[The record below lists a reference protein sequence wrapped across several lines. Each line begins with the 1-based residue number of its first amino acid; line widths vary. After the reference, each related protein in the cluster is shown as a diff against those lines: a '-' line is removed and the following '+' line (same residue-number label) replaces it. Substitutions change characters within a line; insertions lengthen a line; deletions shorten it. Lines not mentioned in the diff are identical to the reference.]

1 MKKKT
6 ALIFGISGQDGSYLA
21 DLLLKKK
28 YNVIGCTRKKS
39 KKNLFRLKKLSIIN
53 KVKIIKAT
61 ALNKKFLKNL
71 LKKNKNI
78 KEIYYLAGD
87 SSVLNSFK
95 YPDISFESNAIGILN
110 ILVAVKNYNRKIKV
124 FNATS
129 GQFFGNNKKNFYN
142 EKSIIAPQSP
152 YGVAK
157 ATGYMFTKIFRESY
171 NLYSCSGILF
181 NHESPLR
188 SDEFVT
194 KKIINTSIKMKKNK
208 KLNLYLGNIDIYRDW
223 GWAPEYVKAM
233 WLMLQQ
239 KNPIDLIIGSGK
251 KNSIREFVN
260 EVFKLLEIKKT
271 RLKANT
277 KIFQRKI
284 DIDSYKADINLI
296 KKKLRWKPK
305 VKFNEIV
312 FKMVNDILF

>member
-21 DLLLKKK
+21 HLLLKKK

-53 KVKIIKAT
+53 KIKIIKAT

-142 EKSIIAPQSP
+142 EKSVIAPQSP

-171 NLYSCSGILF
+171 NLHSCSGILF

-239 KNPIDLIIGSGK
+239 KKPIDLIIGSGK

>member
-28 YNVIGCTRKKS
+28 YNVIGCRKKS

-53 KVKIIKAT
+53 KIKIIKAT

-171 NLYSCSGILF
+171 NLHSCSGILF

-239 KNPIDLIIGSGK
+239 KKPIDLIIGSGK